1 MAEKFDD
8 SNESNY
14 ILKTNKRG
22 FTKRH
27 EIFFYSCVRRYY
39 NILDRATK
47 ETETKRM
54 WIVIGDGHKR
64 YRKFETQAD
73 AIRYFRKLK
82 KFARMRVQSVN
93 SKEFVK
99 MVSTFMLMEE
109 RGVNINSVDEV
120 ETPETNSNI
129 DESQNFEDQYSQY
142 DAVEEEVVDSNDVNY
157 HEEIDKVLSEQEGDS
172 FIGST
177 SEIDQNNNSVQVE
190 DEDNDDEEVTYVKT
204 EEIPIIYQDTTK
216 TIEPKIQNLPANNAT
231 NENVETTTLILE
243 KRSYLKA
250 NPFLFDKEKYEEKKG
265 FIYFYDLLKFLIVFV
280 MIFFA
285 ISSIWYY
292 SKWSTNALN
301 NIGVDFNI
309 YKDASPEN
317 WKPIYDFI
325 HLPEYIEASRLS
337 ITEWSGIA
345 VSNEMLLVLVTMS
358 GIGIFFSVLVLSTKR
373 GTVFSFL
380 TLIINFAILI
390 VVITLFTT
398 IFSQVNIVLQIFKG
412 VRSKPFIDTNTV
424 LKAIQEILEKIT
436 GKLISPPTFF

>member
-1 MAEKFDD
+1 
-8 SNESNY
+8 
-14 ILKTNKRG
+14 
-22 FTKRH
+22 
-27 EIFFYSCVRRYY
+27 
-39 NILDRATK
+39 
-47 ETETKRM
+47 
-54 WIVIGDGHKR
+54 
-64 YRKFETQAD
+64 
-73 AIRYFRKLK
+73 
-82 KFARMRVQSVN
+82 
-93 SKEFVK
+93 
-99 MVSTFMLMEE
+99 MEE
-109 RGVNINSVDEV
+109 RGVNLSSIDEV

-129 DESQNFEDQYSQY
+129 DETQNFEDQYSQY
-142 DAVEEEVVDSNDVNY
+142 DVVEEEFSDSNDIDH

-177 SEIDQNNNSVQVE
+177 SEIDQNGADLTEVEDDE
-190 DEDNDDEEVTYVKT
+190 DEDVTYVKT
-204 EEIPIIYQDTTK
+204 EEIPIIYQDSTK
-216 TIEPKIQNLPANNAT
+216 TIEPQVQNLPANTA
-231 NENVETTTLILE
+231 NENIETTTLILE

-345 VSNEMLLVLVTMS
+345 VSNEMLLVLVVMS
-358 GIGIFFSVLVLSTKR
+358 GFGIFFSILVLSTKR
-373 GTVFSFL
+373 GTVFSFF

-412 VRSKPFIDTNTV
+412 VRSKAFINTNTV